1 MFKLSAFSVW
11 LPGGARDLLADPR
24 KARSEHPLLAFATMV
39 AAEALTRLDS
49 GSDGLTAAQVE
60 ERLLTHGA
68 NIVAGEKKR
77 SAARELFR
85 RLANPLNVLLIVLAV
100 VSWFGDDKIGAII
113 MFAMVAI
120 AVALSWVQESRS
132 DRAAESLR
140 RMVSNTATAR
150 RRGDDGQPARIEVA
164 IESLV
169 PGDLVL
175 LSAGDMV
182 PADLR
187 LISAK
192 DLFINQ
198 AALTGESMPVEKFA
212 AIDLEAKAPLE
223 ARNLCFMGSNVI
235 SGSAVGVIAAT
246 GRATYFGALA
256 GAISGERAPTS
267 FDIGVRRFAMLMLR
281 FIAVMVPL
289 VFLINGFVKGA
300 WLDAFM
306 FAIAVAVGLTPEML
320 PMIVTVNLAKGALAM
335 ANKDVIVKRLPA
347 IQNFGAI
354 DVLCTDKTGTLT
366 QDRVILERHI
376 DVDGDE
382 DDNVL
387 RLAWLNSHHQTGL
400 KNLLDIAVLE
410 ALPAEAGNALRNDYA
425 IVDEVPFDFA
435 RRRMSVVVRGPD
447 GGHLLISK
455 GAVAETL
462 GICSEIARAD
472 ETQALMPARLD
483 EVRELTRTLNA
494 DGFRVIAVA
503 MKRAAAVNRAWSVAD
518 ETGMTLVG
526 FMAFLDPPKDDAKEA
541 IAALLAHGVDVKIL
555 TGDNDIV
562 TRHVC
567 RQVGLDPRRVLLGPD
582 VEALADA
589 ELTEATRATQVFA
602 RLNPQQK
609 VRVIE
614 ALKRDGRVVGFLGD
628 GINDGPALRAADVGI
643 SVDTAVD
650 IAKESADIILLEKS
664 LTVLEQGVI
673 EGRKVFGNILKYI
686 RMTASSNFG
695 NMFSVVGASALLPF
709 LPMLPVQI
717 LVNNLLYDMSQAPV
731 ATDEVDAE
739 FLARP
744 RQWDMRAIARF
755 VVCIGPLS
763 SIFDYATFALMWWV
777 FKASTHPALFQT
789 GWFVESILS
798 QTLVVH
804 VIRTNRI
811 PFVQSRASTPLILT
825 TILICVVGAALPYSP
840 LACLFGFVALPHR
853 YWLFLAPIL
862 LAYLGLTQAVKG
874 WLIRRF
880 GLT

>member
-1 MFKLSAFSVW
+1 
-11 LPGGARDLLADPR
+11 
-24 KARSEHPLLAFATMV
+24 
-39 AAEALTRLDS
+39 
-49 GSDGLTAAQVE
+49 
-60 ERLLTHGA
+60 
-68 NIVAGEKKR
+68 
-77 SAARELFR
+77 
-85 RLANPLNVLLIVLAV
+85 
-100 VSWFGDDKIGAII
+100 
-113 MFAMVAI
+113 
-120 AVALSWVQESRS
+120 
-132 DRAAESLR
+132 
-140 RMVSNTATAR
+140 MVSNTATVR
-150 RRGDDGQPARIEVA
+150 RRDDDGASARIEVP

-187 LISAK
+187 LIAAK

-198 AALTGESMPVEKFA
+198 AALTGESLPVEKFA

-223 ARNLCFMGSNVI
+223 ARNLCFMGSNVV
-235 SGSAVGVIAAT
+235 SGSALGVVAAT

-267 FDIGVRRFAMLMLR
+267 FDVGVRRFAFLMLR
-281 FIAVMVPL
+281 FIAVMVPVVFVLNGL
-289 VFLINGFVKGA
+289 VKHD

-306 FAIAVAVGLTPEML
+306 FSVAVAVGLTPEML
-320 PMIVTVNLAKGALAM
+320 PMIVTVNLAKGAIAM
-335 ANKDVIVKRLPA
+335 AKKDVIVKRLPA

-366 QDRVILERHI
+366 QDRVILERHV
-376 DVDGDE
+376 DVNGSEDGR
-382 DDNVL
+382 VL
-387 RLAWLNSHHQTGL
+387 ELAWLNSHYQTGL
-400 KNLLDIAVLE
+400 KNLLDIAVLD
-410 ALPAEAGNALRNDYA
+410 AVPAEAAATLKA
-425 IVDEVPFDFA
+425 EHSVVDEVPFDFS
-435 RRRMSVVVRGPD
+435 RRRMSVVVRAPD
-447 GGHLLISK
+447 GAHLLISK

-462 GICSEIARAD
+462 GICSDIAHGDRV
-472 ETQALMPARLD
+472 ETLTPERLE
-483 EVRELTRTLNA
+483 EVRALTRELNA

-503 MKRAAAVNRAWSVAD
+503 TKRAAAASRAWSVAD

-526 FMAFLDPPKDDAKEA
+526 FMAFLDPPKGDAKEA
-541 IAALLAHGVDVKIL
+541 IAALHAHGVDVKIL

-567 RQVGLDPRRVLLGPD
+567 RQVGIDPGGVLLGPD
-582 VEALADA
+582 VEALTDE
-589 ELTEATRATQVFA
+589 ELTAAARTTAVFA

-614 ALKRDGRVVGFLGD
+614 ALKRDGHVVGFLGD

-664 LTVLEQGVI
+664 LTVLEEGVT
-673 EGRKVFGNILKYI
+673 EGRKVFGNILKYV

-695 NMFSVVGASALLPF
+695 NVFSVVGASALLPF
-709 LPMLPVQI
+709 LPMQPVQI

-739 FLARP
+739 FLAKP

-755 VVCIGPLS
+755 VTCVGPLS
-763 SIFDYATFALMWWV
+763 SIFDYATFALLW
-777 FKASTHPALFQT
+777 FAFDAAANPALFQT
-789 GWFVESILS
+789 GWFVESLLS

-825 TILICVVGAALPYSP
+825 TLLICVVGAALPYSP
-840 LACLFGFVALPHR
+840 LAGLFGFVPLPGR
-853 YWLFLAPIL
+853 YWPCVAVIVA
-862 LAYLGLTQAVKG
+862 AYLALTQAVKSR
-874 WLIRRF
+874 LVRRF
-880 GLT
+880 GLI